1 MAMAKLFTYN
11 SYKAPGTILGLGHVD
26 TKVLLVWRKRCQKEA
41 TKETGSQSERWIG
54 IWARRSPN
62 FWWQGILSLQH
73 NLAVDTF
80 QSLGWQWERLDQ
92 KKCWNWKYLLSKE
105 HYLVV
110 ECKWLK
116 VGSKLLGLEFCWW
129 QFVAGRLDANANSI
143 IRAVIVSNDW
153 NSSFLQFIGTCSPN
167 FGNLSD

>member
-1 MAMAKLFTYN
+1 MWTQKFSWYGVKVAKRRQQR
-11 SYKAPGTILGLGHVD
+11 KQDHRVKDGW
-26 TKVLLVWRKRCQKEA
+26 VW
-41 TKETGSQSERWIG
+41 

-80 QSLGWQWERLDQ
+80 QSLGWQWERLEP
-92 KKCWNWKYLLSKE
+92 KKCWNWNYLLSKE

-129 QFVAGRLDANANSI
+129 QFVTGRLDANANSI

>member
-41 TKETGSQSERWIG
+41 TKETGSQSERWLG
-54 IWARRSPN
+54 
-62 FWWQGILSLQH
+62 L
-73 NLAVDTF
+73 NLGATF
-80 QSLGWQWERLDQ
+80 SEFLVTRHSFSSTQLGSGHIPVLRLDQ

-143 IRAVIVSNDW
+143 IRAVIVSNDL